1 MINLKNVSFSYAGS
15 ERESGIK
22 NINLTVAEGE
32 AVLLCGES
40 GCGKTTVTRLINGL
54 IPHYYEGQMSG
65 EVLIGEQKIHELP
78 LDKTSRL
85 VGSVFQNPRSQF
97 FNVSTTSEIAF
108 GCENMALTVPEIFA
122 RLDQTVREFNIES
135 LMDRSIFKLSGG
147 EKQKIACASVAAF
160 DPPILVLDE
169 PSSNLDTNVVED
181 LRRLIEMW
189 KKKGKT
195 IIIAE
200 HRLYYLRELIDRV
213 IYMKDG
219 VIAGEYT
226 AEIFQSLPPDILTEM
241 GLRPLSLWDI
251 AKKSGTVPGSNET
264 MAFSGFSYTYKNAAG
279 PTLNMKAFSIPR
291 NAVIAIIGKNGAGKS
306 TFARCLCGLEKRFG
320 GAVEEGNQTLRA
332 RQLLKKSYMV
342 MQDVNHQLFTES
354 VLDEVL
360 LSMENPEEASAG
372 HILDSL
378 DLLPLKELHPMSLS
392 GGQKQRV
399 AIAGAVASQ
408 RDIIIFDEPTSGLD
422 LYHMKEV
429 ALNIEHLKTQ
439 GKTVFLITHD
449 LEVVMECCTHVL
461 HFENGEAIENYPLNS
476 EGCKKLK
483 SFFGNVPANNKILQ

>member
-1 MINLKNVSFSYAGS
+1 MINLKDVSFSYAGS

-22 NINLTVAEGE
+22 NINLTVGEGE
-32 AVLLCGES
+32 VVLLCGES

-78 LDKTSRL
+78 LHETSRL

-97 FNVSTTSEIAF
+97 FNVSTTSEIVF

-122 RLDQTVREFNIES
+122 RLDQTVREFKIES

-147 EKQKIACASVAAF
+147 EKQKIACASVAAS

-169 PSSNLDTNVVED
+169 PSSNLDTDAVEE

-195 IIIAE
+195 VIIAE

-219 VIAGEYT
+219 IIAGEYT
-226 AEIFQSLPPDILTEM
+226 VETFQSLSPDDLTEM
-241 GLRPLSLWDI
+241 GLRPLSLSDI
-251 AKKSGTVPGSNET
+251 VRKHRTVPESNDT
-264 MAFSGFSYTYKNAAG
+264 MTLSGFSFTYRHATG
-279 PTLNMKAFSIPR
+279 PSLNMKDFSIPR
-291 NAVIAIIGKNGAGKS
+291 NAIIAIVGKNGAGKS
-306 TFARCLCGLEKRFG
+306 TFARCLCRLEKKFG
-320 GAVEEGNQTLRA
+320 GTVEDGDQTLRA

-360 LSMENPEEASAG
+360 LSMENAEEASAE

-399 AIAGAVASQ
+399 AIASALAS
-408 RDIIIFDEPTSGLD
+408 RRNFIIFDEPTSGLD
-422 LYHMKEV
+422 LKHMREV
-429 ALNIEHLKTQ
+429 SAGLNDLHEL
-439 GKTVFLITHD
+439 GKTVFVITHD
-449 LEVVMECCTHVL
+449 LELILECCTHIL
-461 HFENGEAIENYPLNS
+461 PIENGVADNVYPLDDA
-476 EGCKKLK
+476 G
-483 SFFGNVPANNKILQ
+483 VNKVRALFLDERCCS